1 MCRHVPFD
9 DVVCSRS
16 CCIFWCVCV
25 CDCNCIYIYIYI
37 YMYVLIYFLYIH
49 IICILYSIYMYLY
62 MYLCACLI
70 SIQNM
75 ILHRLRYALLVK
87 ADLCKSHNICCND
100 DAQLP
105 YLISW
110 SSNPQGF
117 EDVNSLPLPQAVY
130 LSETALPPDSPDN
143 TDLLT
148 PRSGHTTMC
157 NAAWTSKKGMQE
169 PASSSTCEPTA
180 ATS

>member
-1 MCRHVPFD
+1 MLHIPIHDHQPCWLKLRYMLSYAARRCHSTQCAVT
-9 DVVCSRS
+9 CHSMTS
-16 CCIFWCVCV
+16 CVAVAAAYFGVCV
-25 CDCNCIYIYIYI
+25 YVTVTVYIYTYI

-105 YLISW
+105 YLIS
-110 SSNPQGF
+110 
-117 EDVNSLPLPQAVY
+117 
-130 LSETALPPDSPDN
+130 
-143 TDLLT
+143 
-148 PRSGHTTMC
+148 
-157 NAAWTSKKGMQE
+157 
-169 PASSSTCEPTA
+169 
-180 ATS
+180 